1 MSRTGGLSAAPA
13 DPLYFRPWV
22 VLVAGLVLVAVG
34 LGLAALESHA
44 AAVARAWFL
53 VAGLLTAGAAIS
65 RRLRTAGWDLEER
78 LGTAGLIAAG
88 AFVAL
93 VAYLAIKKNVETPDG
108 KTVLGDDW
116 TSAELFLIGLI
127 IIALA
132 GAALVALPSLP
143 RKVLLSFLFVFHFGG
158 ILVAGLN
165 VPSGATGE
173 PPWLTNQLWVHV
185 YRYYLNYIYMTNA
198 YHFYSPD
205 PGPST
210 LVWFRVQ
217 YDDDSYHWVQM
228 PDKKGSRV
236 PLQYTRSMV
245 IADSTGLAGPQP
257 PPYILARRIR
267 DRREAGVL
275 FAPERTKDDPHPTG
289 VHIPI
294 SLEDLVYGVNAPIP
308 PEAYKEPNEYSRR
321 LIASYVRY
329 VSKNYPNEQNPSI
342 AVKNVKVYRITHK
355 LIGANEMARGFDPG
369 QEIFLYPYFMGKYD
383 THGELIDKQ
392 LEYDAGGRPKQEYD
406 EFGRPKPYDGFL
418 YWVMPILAVPKGRP
432 AGDFN
437 MPWEAKEYTTR
448 NYMRLHAGDIRSFDD
463 DKKDEPKKEEGR

>member
-1 MSRTGGLSAAPA
+1 MSRTGGLPAAPA

-34 LGLAALESHA
+34 LGLSALDSHA

-53 VAGLLTAGAAIS
+53 VAGLLTAGAAII

-116 TSAELFLIGLI
+116 TSAEFFLIGLI
-127 IIALA
+127 VIALA

-165 VPSGATGE
+165 VPAGGIGE
-173 PPWLTNQLWVHV
+173 PPYLTNQLWVHV
-185 YRYYLNYIYMTNA
+185 YRYYLGYIYMTNA

-217 YDDDSYHWVQM
+217 YDDDSYRWVQM

-245 IADSTGLAGPQP
+245 IADSTGLGGGMP
-257 PPYILARRIR
+257 PRPLLAARLN
-267 DRREAGVL
+267 DRKRQGLL
-275 FAPERTKDDPHPTG
+275 FRPEPTKDDPNPRS
-289 VHIPI
+289 VPIPI
-294 SLEDLVYGVNAPIP
+294 IYEDLVYGPTNNMPIP

-321 LIASYVRY
+321 LVASYVRY
-329 VSKNYPNEQNPSI
+329 VSKNYPNETDPSI
-342 AVKNVKVYRITHK
+342 AIKNVKVYRITHK
-355 LIGANEMARGFDPG
+355 LIGANEMARGYDPS

-383 THGELIDKQ
+383 TQGELIDKQ
-392 LEYDAGGRPKQEYD
+392 QEYDA
-406 EFGRPKPYDGFL
+406 FGRPKLDKYDGFL
-418 YWVMPILAVPKGRP
+418 YWVVPILPVPKGGP
-432 AGDFN
+432 TGDFN

-463 DKKDEPKKEEGR
+463 DKKDEPNKEERR